1 MATIGRT
8 ADNQLK
14 NKNMKFNKWKYFTLA
29 QLLLIVAIIGLLAAF
44 MQPAQAQGLV
54 ALNYPKGSPTFFTA
68 DTNAASF
75 ALTNNQTQTLTAG
88 GTNTLIKT
96 LRQGK
101 GLSLFLTVW
110 QTNSVASTTTNYTVG
125 FDVFG
130 NASTWT
136 RGNGA
141 TPFTWTVPLAGAGA
155 STNTFWTNLPP
166 SVLDNISAIQA
177 TKTSTTASNNI
188 FGQLNYS
195 QSAQ

>member
-1 MATIGRT
+1 
-8 ADNQLK
+8 
-14 NKNMKFNKWKYFTLA
+14 MKFNKWKYFTLA

-141 TPFTWTVPLAGAGA
+141 TPFTWAGAA
-155 STNTFWTNLPP
+155 RRCRRQHEH
-166 SVLDNISAIQA
+166 VLDQPAAIRAGQYQRDPGDEDQHDRQQQHIRATELFAVRPISPCGRPS
-177 TKTSTTASNNI
+177 TKTSI
-188 FGQLNYS
+188 EK
-195 QSAQ
+195 